1 VFRATDVLNAGITAV
16 MTLGLLMIASV
27 PGSVAVSGFAASGFW
42 ILVAVLFFGCAM
54 DKTGL
59 APRTDAPPT
68 RHPLCDTGPRLAV
81 RDPVSIDG
89 IIRPREETGDLRARG
104 GAAGVALGGA
114 RLLERRV

>member
-1 VFRATDVLNAGITAV
+1 MLPGVGTLEPIGVRALAIIV
-16 MTLGLLMIASV
+16 
-27 PGSVAVSGFAASGFW
+27 
-42 ILVAVLFFGCAM
+42 LVAVLFFGCAM
-54 DKTGL
+54 DRTGL

-81 RDPVSIDG
+81 RVPVSIDG